1 MFKKILLSP
10 ADVWEVGQLFTET
23 WLILRGE
30 TNDENFSL
38 HITRKLSLYLAG
50 IRTRLAMHQ
59 FNYNYF

>member
-10 ADVWEVGQLFTET
+10 AVVWKDGQLFTET

-38 HITRKLSLYLAG
+38 HITRKLSLYLAV
-50 IRTRLAMHQ
+50 IRTRRVMHH